1 MSFITSNDNSKT
13 KNEIL
18 QKQQESTA
26 KLQAL
31 LEKSTQALT
40 CGPDCQKEKV
50 LGELNQKYLD
60 AKTNLQIAPI
70 TLEQTKKNYYVF
82 KEGRPYYDNMLET
95 ELTTKAEE
103 LSTILSD
110 NFSEELANAK
120 SLNNMLSIDII
131 NSNNTLELYNE
142 YVSKNAELKTIIGNS
157 NADILTND
165 RKTYYES
172 QEYESIQK
180 WYTRFIWTY
189 YILVLVFLL
198 GVLLSQTQMS
208 RSSLIIIFVLL
219 VIYPFIINRIVQ
231 NVGGFIT
238 TTLGYLPTNVYNN
251 L

>member
-1 MSFITSNDNSKT
+1 MSFITSNENAKM

-18 QKQQESTA
+18 KKQQESTA
-26 KLQAL
+26 KLQSL

-50 LGELNQKYLD
+50 LSELNQKYLD

-131 NSNNTLELYNE
+131 NSNNTFELYNE
-142 YVSKNAELKTIIGNS
+142 YVSKNAELKNIIGNS

-180 WYTRFIWTY
+180 WYKRFIWMY

-198 GVLLSQTQMS
+198 GVILSPTQMS
-208 RSSLIIIFVLL
+208 RISLIIIFVLL
-219 VIYPFIINRIVQ
+219 VIYPFVIHRIVQ
-231 NVGGFIT
+231 TLGGFIT